1 MIDHATEII
10 KELLLRE
17 KDINIAVDMTAG
29 NGHDSKFIL
38 DKLKPKKLFA
48 FDIQKMA
55 QESTKNLLGDKENF
69 TFILDSHANI
79 DKYIKQ
85 KVDLVIFNL
94 GYLPKGDKNITT
106 TWDSTITAI
115 KKSLEILSPRG
126 KIFITV
132 YPGHPAGE
140 LESEKITEFLANL
153 DYKKYTVL
161 KMNFVNKI
169 NNPPYVLVVG
179 HKN

>member
-17 KDINIAVDMTAG
+17 KYINIAVDMTAG

-38 DKLKPKKLFA
+38 DKLNPKKLFA
-48 FDIQKMA
+48 FDIQKIA

-115 KKSLEILSPRG
+115 KKSLELLSPRG

-132 YPGHPAGE
+132 YPGHPAGKI
-140 LESEKITEFLANL
+140 ESERITEFLANL

>member
-1 MIDHATEII
+1 
-10 KELLLRE
+10 
-17 KDINIAVDMTAG
+17 
-29 NGHDSKFIL
+29 
-38 DKLKPKKLFA
+38 
-48 FDIQKMA
+48 MA

-79 DKYIKQ
+79 DKYIKP

>member
-1 MIDHATEII
+1 MIDHATEIV

-29 NGHDSKFIL
+29 NGYDSKFIL
-38 DKLKPKKLFA
+38 DEIRPKKLFA
-48 FDIQKMA
+48 FDIQELAK
-55 QESTKNLLGDKENF
+55 ENTLNLLGDKENF
-69 TFILDSHANI
+69 AFILDSHANM
-79 DKYIKQ
+79 DKYIDENI
-85 KVDLVIFNL
+85 DLVIFNL
-94 GYLPKGDKNITT
+94 GYLPRGDKNITT
-106 TWDSTITAI
+106 NWKTTILAI
-115 KKSLEILSPRG
+115 KKSLELLSPRG

-140 LESEKITEFLANL
+140 LESKKLNDFLENL

-179 HKN
+179 HKD